1 MIDAKE
7 KDSKTIP
14 RRVTGGEKGEGFDP
28 IGFLAYEQQGWR
40 SSTPKQSNGVSLGMT
55 TLLYLIG
62 ISVGPVIAGIFMQAN
77 QALVKGTS
85 SSSGVSLFPTAQSYN
100 LILLTAILFSI
111 ASIVLVSIIKKR
123 APKPRIIMK

>member
-1 MIDAKE
+1 MTLDL
-7 KDSKTIP
+7 
-14 RRVTGGEKGEGFDP
+14 V
-28 IGFLAYEQQGWR
+28 
-40 SSTPKQSNGVSLGMT
+40 STPKQSNGVSLGMT

-77 QALVKGTS
+77 QAIVKGTS
-85 SSSGVSLFPTAQSYN
+85 SSSGSGVSLFPTAQSYN

-123 APKPRIIMK
+123 ALQARTVMK